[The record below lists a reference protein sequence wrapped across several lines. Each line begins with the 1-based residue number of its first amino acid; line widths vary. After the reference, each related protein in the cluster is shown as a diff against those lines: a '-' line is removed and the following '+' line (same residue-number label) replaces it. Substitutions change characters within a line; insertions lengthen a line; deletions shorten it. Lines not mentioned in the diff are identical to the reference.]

1 MSNSNEFHKT
11 HSSIFRCLD
20 CDFKLHLLCGPLP
33 STIKHESHIHCL
45 NLIDSCIEDTFG
57 DYYCDICEEERNPR
71 VRVYYCAECKYV
83 AHVHCVLSEII
94 KVLKGDLRD
103 VKLKTLGSDLF
114 YNSADDQHTIQAT
127 SSLFTFREFIRKLP
141 VNDLRILKGQFYWDD
156 NDDDEEDMMSKRE
169 DAHDEIIVI
178 EELIKY
184 STLAKHDFVEFIFKE
199 FRSSYGKKK
208 LKLKGSD
215 LALKIV
221 DVEGYSMPLNL
232 ISAMKDLFHKHGDM
246 STQSSYS
253 KEFKSI
259 CFYLICKVVKELHTT
274 LVTDITKHLL
284 QQWYHY
290 IHFVKD
296 FTYFEVDFVWECLKK
311 ITGDFYYQQMN
322 KLLCT
327 DVPTILKKRIDEL
340 QKNISEYQRLCES
353 SSTEQSM
360 KEGLEEAMYSKW
372 KLASQIGF

>member
-1 MSNSNEFHKT
+1 MFVIHANIISTSHVKNYQSKSITLFILAILSFLHQDLSGANLVSKPPKET
-11 HSSIFRCLD
+11 H
-20 CDFKLHLLCGPLP
+20 
-33 STIKHESHIHCL
+33 
-45 NLIDSCIEDTFG
+45 
-57 DYYCDICEEERNPR
+57 
-71 VRVYYCAECKYV
+71 
-83 AHVHCVLSEII
+83 II

-199 FRSSYGKKK
+199 FHSSYSKKK
-208 LKLKGSD
+208 LKIKGSD

-232 ISAMKDLFHKHGDM
+232 ISAMKDLFHKHGDI

-259 CFYLICKVVKELHTT
+259 CFYLICKVVKEMHTT

-340 QKNISEYQRLCES
+340 QKNISEYQRLCKS